1 MLFYVYIICSVSL
14 VWFIFL
20 IVLKTCYNPNLPWD
34 VYAWDKMRT
43 RLHDKL
49 IGCFSKII
57 GLYVVLWVKAI
68 DIEEIDGSKAT
79 AWIFEEQE

>member
-1 MLFYVYIICSVSL
+1 M
-14 VWFIFL
+14 
-20 IVLKTCYNPNLPWD
+20 
-34 VYAWDKMRT
+34 

-79 AWIFEEQE
+79 A